1 MLIVIASVATLLLL
15 LGFAKD
21 FARLRLI
28 PRLLAPAPGLDSVP
42 LVSVLIPARNEAR
55 SIARCLDGALHQTFG
70 RYEVIVVD
78 DGSTDATSSILAH
91 YAQEHTHLHVI
102 DGAELPPGWTGK
114 TYACYQAAAAAQGDW
129 LLFLDADTVPQP
141 DLLAALVTHTQHY
154 ALDMLTVFPFL
165 ELGSFWERVLLPP
178 FQAIIRATFPFER
191 INASDARPEEV
202 VANGQCIFVKQSA
215 YWSIGGHEAV
225 HSAVLEDVRLAQ
237 ALRAAGYRTGAVEG
251 MRYLRV
257 RMYTNGREV
266 FEGLTKNAAAGY
278 TSGGDR
284 SFWVGTRQ
292 FFQAFAPLWLLFGG
306 LALLLHFG
314 DLPALAVFL
323 FGLVVLLVALG
334 LWSTLLRQ
342 LYALPAAYALLWPF
356 ALLCYGVIV
365 LRSIWYVRSGRGV
378 PWKGRNY
385 VGT

>member
-1 MLIVIASVATLLLL
+1 
-15 LGFAKD
+15 
-21 FARLRLI
+21 
-28 PRLLAPAPGLDSVP
+28 
-42 LVSVLIPARNEAR
+42 
-55 SIARCLDGALHQTFG
+55 
-70 RYEVIVVD
+70 VIVVD
-78 DGSTDATSSILAH
+78 DGSTDDTSSILAA
-91 YAQEHTHLHVI
+91 YAQAHAHLRVI

-114 TYACYQAAAAAQGDW
+114 TYACYQAASAAQGDW

-141 DLLAALVTHTQHY
+141 GLLAALVTHTHRHS
-154 ALDMLTVFPFL
+154 LDMLTVFPFL

-191 INASDARPEEV
+191 INAPDARPEEV
-202 VANGQCIFVKQSA
+202 AANGQCIFVARSA

-237 ALRAAGYRTGAVEG
+237 ALRAAGCRTGAVEG

-278 TSGGDR
+278 TSGGER
-284 SFWVGTRQ
+284 SFWVGMQQ

-306 LALLLHFG
+306 LVLLLRFG

-323 FGLVVLLVALG
+323 FGLAVLLAALG

-342 LYALPAAYALLWPF
+342 LYALPTAYALLWPF

-365 LRSIWYVRSGRGV
+365 LRSMWYVRSGRGV